1 MDTEAR
7 NTVSMASGATRNLK
21 ILLSSLEKPEDFSAK
36 KEGPSEAEVFQQVI
50 AELRTEV
57 KALKEQVEQEKKITS
72 DVKSL
77 KTQQISTL
85 TSKLA
90 NAVRQREQAENE
102 LAKVNKEMEELKE
115 VAKAQAEE
123 IKTKESKDDTD
134 GQLTQDEHEAQQ
146 CGEEETGEVNKQD
159 KTNANDD
166 IALFCLEKDSVEN
179 DSVDESAVKN
189 GNDEDTALFC
199 LEKDSVESDSVD
211 ESAVKNGNDE
221 DTALFC
227 LEKDS
232 VESDS
237 VDESAVKNGNDEDI
251 ALFCLEKDSVESESV
266 DELAVKNANDEDI
279 ALFCLEKDSVES
291 EPVDELEVNGN
302 GSLQLENNCDQL
314 SMENSLHEN
323 SSKEELYQGV
333 SRTEDS
339 QSSSELSYFSLTG
352 NLSVQ
357 DDSHEDVLIHLE
369 DLQNSPSEMFDSN
382 HVNPSFKTH
391 EENPKETEETPQEF
405 TKIQE
410 DLCEVQEKLCSVSKI
425 SRDVNIVAEKRLE
438 IIETTD
444 LSSARKNRRIRTQN
458 SEEEQESSPP
468 TSPEAVSSGYTSNSA
483 DEKLAN
489 LLMNHGM
496 ADDHTTA
503 MFPGNDSEEQEV
515 HSKGFL
521 VEYDDVI
528 GGSKRAQDEKALE
541 GFITRE
547 QVVTRTVL
555 TNNYTNLEERCLS
568 SNTMTDGGENDARK
582 SSEQQNNFMSQV
594 MSEEVEDLKQQLK
607 NAVKEIGELRLEN
620 KEMKKEI
627 QNLSSSTA
635 EQAFLVKTTKFT
647 DRLLREMKERETK
660 VHVSR
665 RHSAY
670 EKYGLDRECGY
681 QGITEQG
688 QMRTTGEVM
697 NRSARRK
704 VSMPLKLI
712 GAKLKEITRSV
723 ENMAIDT
730 DLPEETFSDECAPDF
745 VDYEHLLSTFND
757 HFELEESLTM
767 ETESSKTL
775 AAQSAPFKHENRGK
789 YQEVLVIRPWK
800 NSARPI
806 VFLLLQNLSSNLQR
820 KIAH

>member
-1 MDTEAR
+1 M
-7 NTVSMASGATRNLK
+7 
-21 ILLSSLEKPEDFSAK
+21 
-36 KEGPSEAEVFQQVI
+36 
-50 AELRTEV
+50 

-115 VAKAQAEE
+115 VVKAQAEE

-134 GQLTQDEHEAQQ
+134 GQLTQDEHEIQQ

-189 GNDEDTALFC
+189 ANDEDTALFC
-199 LEKDSVESDSVD
+199 LEKDSVESDPVD
-211 ESAVKNGNDE
+211 ES
-221 DTALFC
+221 
-227 LEKDS
+227 S
-232 VESDS
+232 
-237 VDESAVKNGNDEDI
+237 
-251 ALFCLEKDSVESESV
+251 
-266 DELAVKNANDEDI
+266 
-279 ALFCLEKDSVES
+279 
-291 EPVDELEVNGN
+291 VNGN
-302 GSLQLENNCDQL
+302 SSLQLENKCDQL
-314 SMENSLHEN
+314 SMENSLHEH

-357 DDSHEDVLIHLE
+357 DESNEDISLIHLE
-369 DLQNSPSEMFDSN
+369 DLQNTPSEMFDSN
-382 HVNPSFKTH
+382 HINSSFKESH
-391 EENPKETEETPQEF
+391 EENPKENGEKLQEF

-410 DLCEVQEKLCSVSKI
+410 DLCEVQEKLCTVSKI

-489 LLMNHGM
+489 LVMHHGM

-503 MFPGNDSEEQEV
+503 MFSGNDSEEQEV

-528 GGSKRAQDEKALE
+528 GGSKRAQDEKAPE

-547 QVVTRTVL
+547 QVTRTVV
-555 TNNYTNLEERCLS
+555 TNNYTTLDDRSLS
-568 SNTMTDGGENDARK
+568 FETMADGGEKDVRK
-582 SSEQQNNFMSQV
+582 SSEHQQSDLMSQA

-647 DRLLREMKERETK
+647 DRLLREMKEREAK

-670 EKYGLDRECGY
+670 EKYGLDREYGY
-681 QGITEQG
+681 QGITELG
-688 QMRTTGEVM
+688 QMRTTGEVL

-704 VSMPLKLI
+704 TSMPLKLI

-730 DLPEETFSDECAPDF
+730 DLRGETFTDECAVDF

-757 HFELEESLTM
+757 HFELVESLTM
-767 ETESSKTL
+767 AEESSKTL
-775 AAQSAPFKHENRGK
+775 AAQSAPFKHEKPGEISRGAGYTSMEKFGGAESFLAPTKSQQQFTEKDCALKENGFQLANR
-789 YQEVLVIRPWK
+789 QEQSGFESPCASKDYVQRYVVR
-800 NSARPI
+800 
-806 VFLLLQNLSSNLQR
+806 SSDH
-820 KIAH
+820 IAKMRDLKPEELAFYSKLG